1 MDKFKEE
8 CGLFGIFNHPEAANL
23 TYLGLHALQHR
34 GQEGAGIVSS
44 DEIRLY
50 TEKGI
55 GLVSDI
61 FSKEKIDSLHGNS
74 AIGHVRYSTHGSSEL
89 VNTQPICVTSSIG
102 TIAIAHNGNLTNANK
117 LKKQLEN
124 DGAIFQT
131 NSDTEVIVHL
141 IAKSK
146 KKSFLDRITFAL
158 KKCEGAYS
166 LLFLMKDM
174 LIAARDPRGF
184 RPLVLG
190 AVNKSYVLASETCA
204 FDLVEAELI
213 REVKPGEIVTINE
226 NGTTSYNLLENK
238 NKKSF
243 CIFEHIYFSRPDSN
257 VFGSSVYLTRKEL
270 GRQLAREHP
279 TKADYIIPVPDSGV
293 ASAIGYSEESGTPLE
308 LGLLRNHYVGRTFI
322 EPQQHIRN
330 FGVKLKLNSIKE
342 VLNNKKVIV
351 IDDSIVRGTTCR
363 KIIKMIKDAGAKEVH
378 VRISSPPTKDSCYY
392 GIDTPDKSDL
402 IANDL
407 SVEQIRRYILADS
420 LGYLSLKGL
429 RNSVQNF
436 SPYNVKNNYCV
447 ACFTGNYPTE
457 ISSR

>member
-1 MDKFKEE
+1 MAKFKEE

-44 DEIRLY
+44 DEIKLY

-61 FSKEKIDSLHGNS
+61 FSKEKIDKLQGNS
-74 AIGHVRYSTHGSSEL
+74 AIGHVRYSTAGSSDL
-89 VNTQPICVTSSIG
+89 ANTQPIYVTSSMG
-102 TIAIAHNGNLTNANK
+102 KMAIAHNGNLTNANK
-117 LKKQLEN
+117 LKKHLEQN
-124 DGAIFQT
+124 GAIFQT
-131 NSDTEVIVHL
+131 NSDTEVIIHL

-146 KKSFLDRITFAL
+146 KKSFLDRIIFAL

-174 LIAARDPRGF
+174 IIAVRDPRGF

-190 AVNKSYVLASETCA
+190 TIKNSYVVASETCA
-204 FDLVEAELI
+204 FDLVEAETL
-213 REVKPGEIVTINE
+213 REIKAGEIVTINE
-226 NGTTSYNLLENK
+226 KGISSCSPLENQ
-238 NKKSF
+238 NKKAF
-243 CIFEHIYFSRPDSN
+243 CIFEHIYFSRPDSY
-257 VFGSSVYLTRKEL
+257 VFGSSVYMTRKQL
-270 GRQLAREHP
+270 GRQLAKEHP
-279 TKADYIIPVPDSGV
+279 IKADYVIPVPDSGV
-293 ASAIGYSEESGTPLE
+293 ASAIGYSEESRIPLE

-322 EPQQHIRN
+322 EPQQNIRN

-342 VLNNKKVIV
+342 VLNKKKVIV

-363 KIIKMIKDAGAKEVH
+363 KIIKMIKDAGATEVH

-420 LGYLSLKGL
+420 LGYLSLRGL
-429 RNSVQNF
+429 RNSVQKF
-436 SPYNVKNNYCV
+436 SKYNVKNNYCV
-447 ACFTGNYPTE
+447 ACFTSKYPTE
-457 ISSR
+457 IESR